1 MDLGKIFFERE
12 IRSYEKKIE
21 TREKNIARLEEKI
34 AVLKAQCD
42 AGKISKGKY
51 EKRKRECTD
60 SIHGMKDK
68 IKILRGAIAKEHR
81 AIKESEHS
89 HEKKEKKE
97 AKAKK

>member
-34 AVLKAQCD
+34 AILKAQCD
-42 AGKISKGKY
+42 AGKISKGTY
-51 EKRKRECTD
+51 EKRKNGHID

-81 AIKESEHS
+81 AIKENGSNNE
-89 HEKKEKKE
+89 
-97 AKAKK
+97 KAKKETKAKN